1 MASLQKYIDG
11 GADIAGSAV
20 PALLES
26 FLVGPVA
33 AGALSELAVICVK
46 GLNDWVH
53 RQQSQREAT
62 RSAAALIYTFKEIEM
77 RLNAGQQIRNDDFF
91 RLRTG
96 CSVDAQTVLEGV
108 LVKSKLQYEERKIQ
122 LIGNLLAA
130 ISFDETISADDACW
144 YLNLIDSLNYQSLLI
159 VAALSENQH
168 NTQNDVSM
176 ETIYKRDNV
185 VLLQI
190 SHLRNIGLIE
200 QESGFVRDISLSKVG
215 EILVSSMKLVDELNL
230 EGDKI
235 RRILF

>member
-1 MASLQKYIDG
+1 MNSKQKYVNG
-11 GADIAGSAV
+11 GLDIAGAAI
-20 PALLES
+20 PPLLATC
-26 FLVGPVA
+26 LGDPI
-33 AGALSELAVICVK
+33 AGAVTQLAVVCMK
-46 GLNDWVH
+46 ELSDYEH
-53 RQQSQREAT
+53 RQQSERERA
-62 RSAAALIYTFKEIEM
+62 RSAAALIYAFREVEQ
-77 RLNAGQQIRNDDFF
+77 RLNAGQQIRDDDFF

-96 CSVDAQTVLEGV
+96 CSVDAQTVVEGV
-108 LVKSKLQYEERKIQ
+108 LVKSKQQYEERKIQ

-144 YLNLIDSLNYQSLLI
+144 YLNIIDSLNYQSLLI
-159 VAALSENQH
+159 LAALSENQL

-176 ETIYKRDNV
+176 EIIYKRDNV

-215 EILVSSMKLVDELNL
+215 KILVSSMKLVDELNL